1 MWVVERRVWVSVKG
15 GRPTRVTLLNNK
27 PSCCVIY
34 SIFERRDDFNLTP
47 VASLIE
53 STPDKHGCFTH

>member
-1 MWVVERRVWVSVKG
+1 MGYRKESLGVCEGWSANSRDTSEQQAI
-15 GRPTRVTLLNNK
+15 LLR
-27 PSCCVIY
+27 Y